1 MTIGDVDPCEFYL
14 DAELKEFRAI
24 FDKYDTSGDGSVD
37 AAEMQQVFQAVGVH
51 LKQFQVEQIVR
62 EFDIDGSGE
71 IEFEEFM
78 VMMIKLLNRRVRADC
93 IDYRD
98 YLADALI
105 ARYEQMFRTYDV
117 SGDGSINREELEDML
132 AKLNINMTALQID
145 EVIAEVD
152 KDGSGEI
159 EFDEFLSMMAKLGGS
174 RKKIRPREYIDRE
187 TLDQYRQV
195 FAYFD
200 KDNSGEISVK
210 ELDQCLRKM
219 NVVLRPDQVN
229 QLLAKY
235 DDDQSGA
242 IEFPEFA
249 AMLIDLKKLRRKCKI
264 SPETTDALTLRLD
277 GFTATEVKCA
287 GFEAQAMKDAGYG
300 VKPMSKSGF
309 QPISLRRA
317 GFSAT
322 DLRLAGR
329 GAHEMKRVGY
339 SLTDLRNAGYS
350 ALACRVA
357 AQYQHKTLADVPH
370 YAQHLLPT
378 APAVADHLT
387 PRIRHFTD
395 RELQVSKKNRVNHN
409 RVAPRSNMLGGVAR
423 GILHGTDVDPNQKVP
438 DPPKKPGVTIQDK
451 RMQNEIER
459 KRKVAI

>member
-14 DAELKEFRAI
+14 DAELLEFRAI

-78 VMMIKLLNRRVRADC
+78 VMMIKLLNRRIRADC

-105 ARYEQMFRTYDV
+105 SRYEQMFRQYDA
-117 SGDGSINREELEDML
+117 SGDGSISREELEDML
-132 AKLNINMTALQID
+132 QKLNINLTAIQID

-159 EFDEFLSMMAKLGGS
+159 EFDEFLSMMAKLGGA

-187 TLDQYRQV
+187 TLDQYHQV
-195 FAYFD
+195 FAFFD

-219 NVVLRPDQVN
+219 NVVLRQDQVN
-229 QLLAKY
+229 QLLQKY
-235 DDDQSGA
+235 DDDNSGA

-264 SPETTDALTLRLD
+264 SPETTDALTLRMD

-287 GFEAQAMKDAGYG
+287 GFEAKPMKEAGYG
-300 VKPMSKSGF
+300 VKAMSKSGF
-309 QPISLRRA
+309 EPIALRKA

-322 DLRLAGR
+322 DLRSAGR
-329 GAHEMKRVGY
+329 GAHELKRVGF
-339 SLTDLRNAGYS
+339 SLSDLRNAGYS
-350 ALACRVA
+350 ALACKHA
-357 AQYQHKTLADVPH
+357 AKTQHKTLEEVPH
-370 YAQHLLPT
+370 YARHLLAS
-378 APAVADHLT
+378 APAVSDHMT

-395 RELQVSKKNRVNHN
+395 RNVQVSRKNTGNIN
-409 RVAPRSNMLGGVAR
+409 RVAPRSNMLGGVGR
-423 GILHGTDVDPNQKVP
+423 GLLAGTEVDPNAKVP
-438 DPPKKPGVTIQDK
+438 EPPKKPGVQIQEPHK
-451 RMQNEIER
+451 G
-459 KRKVAI
+459 RKVAI